1 MTAPERLDSRISTNA
16 SSSFNAFYHF
26 TYTPF
31 DRSIPV
37 EQLFLNDRHEEM
49 LARLHYAIERQWF
62 ILLTGECGSGKSTL
76 IRKLMR
82 QLDPFRYRCLYLADS
97 KLTPRHFYNGILRQL
112 GVDGAFY
119 RGDSKRLL
127 HREIALMV
135 QTQKIHPVILV
146 DEAHLLDKEML
157 EELRFLLNFNID
169 SESPLAL
176 ILSGQPELNDKLQRQ
191 AFRAI
196 AQRVNMRCFTH
207 YLDEADTWRYVKQQV
222 EQAGSLS
229 VIFADDALSEIY
241 QFSIGC
247 LRVINKI
254 CTHALIYGAQ
264 REKGVLSGR
273 DVRFVIEQEI

>member
-1 MTAPERLDSRISTNA
+1 MSVPELPDTRTSTSP

-26 TYTPF
+26 THTPF
-31 DRSIPV
+31 DRAIPV
-37 EQLFLNDRHEEM
+37 DQLFLNESHEEM
-49 LARLHYAIERQWF
+49 LARLLYAIERQWF

-82 QLDPFRYRCLYLADS
+82 QLDPFRFRCLYLADS

-127 HREIALMV
+127 HREIAHMV
-135 QTQKIHPVILV
+135 QTQKIHPVIIV
-146 DEAHLLDKEML
+146 DEAHLLDREML

-176 ILSGQPELNDKLQRQ
+176 VLSGQPELNEKLRRQ

-207 YLDEADTWRYVKQQV
+207 YLDEADTCRYVKQQV
-222 EQAGSLS
+222 ADAGTPSP
-229 VIFADDALSEIY
+229 IFSDDALGEIF

-247 LRVINKI
+247 LRMINKI
-254 CTHALIYGAQ
+254 CTHVLIYGAQ
-264 REKGVLSGR
+264 REKAVLSGR

>member
-1 MTAPERLDSRISTNA
+1 MTVPVPLDSKTSTKV

-26 TYTPF
+26 THTPF
-31 DRSIPV
+31 DRAIPV
-37 EQLFLNDRHEEM
+37 DHLFLNDRHDEM
-49 LARLHYAIERQWF
+49 LARLQYAIERQWF
-62 ILLTGECGSGKSTL
+62 MLLTGECGSGKSTL

-127 HREIALMV
+127 HREIAHMV
-135 QTQKIHPVILV
+135 QAQKIHPVIIV
-146 DEAHLLDKEML
+146 DEAHLLDREML

-191 AFRAI
+191 TFRAI
-196 AQRVNMRCFTH
+196 AQRVNMRCYTR
-207 YLDEADTWRYVKQQV
+207 YLDEADTCRYVKQQV
-222 EQAGSLS
+222 ADAGAPSPS
-229 VIFADDALSEIY
+229 FADDALSEIF

-247 LRVINKI
+247 LRMINKI
-254 CTHALIYGAQ
+254 CTHALIFGAQ

>member
-1 MTAPERLDSRISTNA
+1 MTAPERLDSRISTNT

-37 EQLFLNDRHEEM
+37 EKLFLNDHHEEM

-196 AQRVNMRCFTH
+196 TKRVNMRCFTH
-207 YLDEADTWRYVKQQV
+207 YLDEADTCRYVKQQV
-222 EQAGSLS
+222 EQAGSPS